1 MRHMESIVRYDLTE
15 VLFWL
20 TKVKMMKD
28 NLKKKRFWKLA
39 LILFL
44 TEMVRGMFILSY
56 LPALPTIG
64 LISIGLSSIVITM
77 HYVLDAVTN
86 IWLGFLIRK
95 IGEVWTMM
103 LSYLLGIGAML
114 MVGFDQSFWT
124 LLAAA
129 CLLGISVCPIWIMAL
144 SNVEE
149 ENRGRDMGLVF
160 FSWLTGLG
168 SGMVAMN
175 FLIGMFAEEAVFSM
189 AGIFA
194 LNLIIFLLLPGNRKE
209 VVEAVA
215 DDDEHSSVAER
226 VGNEVYSVDSA
237 DGGSSSKRR
246 DRSGQ
251 KKRLP
256 LVDTWYILKHH
267 MKNIP
272 GIMLQGLGVGML
284 LPVLP
289 TYITSELSLNYFQ
302 YTFFILIVFALV
314 AFSMTVLS
322 RALDTNS
329 VRLTFIVIS
338 GGFLVYAVGIMWFST
353 LETIWLIFAI
363 ASFIGLSYGIMLPAW
378 NKYLAGTIMQDK
390 SAESWGVISSIQGIG
405 AMFGPML
412 GGLTAD
418 LFGTVDATL
427 LASGLVFVL
436 LFVYY
441 GVMFGFRWRNAGS

>member
-1 MRHMESIVRYDLTE
+1 MTND
-15 VLFWL
+15 
-20 TKVKMMKD
+20 
-28 NLKKKRFWKLA
+28 LKKKRFWKLA
-39 LILFL
+39 FILFL

-86 IWLGFLIRK
+86 VWLGFLIRK
-95 IGEVWTMM
+95 IGEVWTML
-103 LSYLLGIGAML
+103 LSYILGIGAMVA
-114 MVGFDQSFWT
+114 VGFDQSFWT

-129 CLLGISVCPIWIMAL
+129 CLLGVSVCPIWIMAL

-149 ENRGRDMGLVF
+149 KNRGRDMGLVF
-160 FSWLTGLG
+160 FSWLCGLG
-168 SGMVAMN
+168 AGMVAMN
-175 FLIGMFAEEAVFSM
+175 FLIGIFAEEAVFAM
-189 AGIFA
+189 AGVFVV
-194 LNLIIFLLLPGNRKE
+194 NLLVFLVLPGNQKE
-209 VVEAVA
+209 MVDAVGG
-215 DDDEHSSVAER
+215 DDDARAGET
-226 VGNEVYSVDSA
+226 VGEKVGREVYSTGEGA
-237 DGGSSSKRR
+237 GSSSKRR
-246 DRSGQ
+246 DRSGV

-256 LVDTWYILKHH
+256 LRDTWHILKRH
-267 MKNIP
+267 MKNMP

-302 YTFFILIVFALV
+302 YTFFILIVFGLV

-322 RALDTNS
+322 RGLDTYS
-329 VRLTFIVIS
+329 MRLTAAVICA
-338 GGFLVYAVGIMWFST
+338 GFFVYAAGIIWFST

-378 NKYLAGTIMQDK
+378 NKYLAGTIAEGRR
-390 SAESWGVISSIQGIG
+390 AESWGVISSVQGIG
-405 AMFGPML
+405 AMIGPAL

-427 LASGLVFVL
+427 LASGLIFVV
-436 LFVYY
+436 LFAYY
-441 GVMFGFRWRNAGS
+441 AVLFAFRWRRT

>member
-1 MRHMESIVRYDLTE
+1 
-15 VLFWL
+15 
-20 TKVKMMKD
+20 MMKND
-28 NLKKKRFWKLA
+28 LKKKRFWKLA

-77 HYVLDAVTN
+77 HYVLDSVTN
-86 IWLGFLIRK
+86 VWLGFLIRK
-95 IGEVWTMM
+95 IGEVWTML
-103 LSYLLGIGAML
+103 LSYFIGIGAMVA
-114 MVGFDQSFWT
+114 VGFDQSFWT

-149 ENRGRDMGLVF
+149 KSRGRDMGLVF

-168 SGMVAMN
+168 AGMVTMN
-175 FLIGMFAEEAVFSM
+175 FLIGIFAEEAVFSM
-189 AGIFA
+189 AGVFVV
-194 LNLIIFLLLPGNRKE
+194 NLLVFLVLPGNRKE

-215 DDDEHSSVAER
+215 DDTVGAK
-226 VGNEVYSVDSA
+226 VGNDVYSVDPEDS
-237 DGGSSSKRR
+237 GSSSKRR
-246 DRSGQ
+246 DRSGR

-256 LVDTWYILKHH
+256 LRDTWFILKHH
-267 MKNIP
+267 AKNMP

-302 YTFFILIVFALV
+302 YTFFILIVFGLV
-314 AFSMTVLS
+314 GFSMTVLS

-329 VRLTFIVIS
+329 VRLTFAVIC
-338 GGFLVYAVGIMWFST
+338 GGFLIYAVGIMWFST

-390 SAESWGVISSIQGIG
+390 SAESWGVISSVQGIG
-405 AMFGPML
+405 AMIGPAL

-427 LASGLVFVL
+427 LASGLIFVL

-441 GVMFGFRWRNAGS
+441 AVLFGLRWRSAAE

>member
-1 MRHMESIVRYDLTE
+1 MRSKESIVIFDLIGCQY
-15 VLFWL
+15 VL
-20 TKVKMMKD
+20 TKVKRMKND
-28 NLKKKRFWKLA
+28 LKKKRFWKLS

-86 IWLGFLIRK
+86 VWLGFLIRK

-103 LSYLLGIGAML
+103 LSYLLGIGAMVL
-114 MVGFDQSFWT
+114 VGFDQSFWS
-124 LLAAA
+124 LLIAA

-149 ENRGRDMGLVF
+149 SNRGRDMGLVF

-168 SGMVAMN
+168 AGMVAMN
-175 FLIGMFAEEAVFSM
+175 FLIGIFAEEAVFSM
-189 AGIFA
+189 AGVFV
-194 LNLIIFLLLPGNRKE
+194 LNLLVFLVLPGNRKE
-209 VVEAVA
+209 VVDAVGQ
-215 DDDEHSSVAER
+215 DGSTVGER
-226 VGNEVYSVDSA
+226 VGSEVYGVDAS

-246 DRSGQ
+246 NRSGV

-256 LVDTWYILKHH
+256 LKDTWHIVKHH
-267 MKNIP
+267 MKNMP

-302 YTFFILIVFALV
+302 YTFFILIVFGLV

-329 VRLTFIVIS
+329 VRLTFAVICA
-338 GGFLVYAVGIMWFST
+338 GFFVYAVGIMWFST

-363 ASFIGLSYGIMLPAW
+363 ASFIGLSYGMMLPAW
-378 NKYLAGTIMQDK
+378 NKYLAGTIMQNK
-390 SAESWGVISSIQGIG
+390 SAESWGVISSVQGIG
-405 AMFGPML
+405 AMIGPAL

-427 LASGLVFVL
+427 LASGLIFVL

-441 GVMFGFRWRNAGS
+441 GVLFGLKSRKAKE

>member
-1 MRHMESIVRYDLTE
+1 
-15 VLFWL
+15 
-20 TKVKMMKD
+20 MMKN

-86 IWLGFLIRK
+86 VWLGFLIRK
-95 IGEVWTMM
+95 IGEVWTML
-103 LSYLLGIGAML
+103 LSYFLGIGAMVA
-114 MVGFDQSFWT
+114 VGFDQSFWT
-124 LLAAA
+124 LLIAA

-149 ENRGRDMGLVF
+149 SNRGRDMGLVF

-168 SGMVAMN
+168 AGMVTMN
-175 FLIGMFAEEAVFSM
+175 FLIGIFSEAAVFSM
-189 AGIFA
+189 AGVFV
-194 LNLIIFLLLPGNRKE
+194 LNLLVFLVLPGNRQA
-209 VVEAVA
+209 VVDAVGG
-215 DDDEHSSVAER
+215 DGSEESAESEDITIGDR
-226 VGNEVYSVDSA
+226 VGNEVYGVDPE

-246 DRSGQ
+246 DRSGV

-256 LVDTWYILKHH
+256 LKDTWFILKHH
-267 MKNIP
+267 MKNMP

-302 YTFFILIVFALV
+302 YTFFILIVFGLV

-322 RALDTNS
+322 RGLDTYS
-329 VRLTFIVIS
+329 VRLTFAVIC
-338 GGFLVYAVGIMWFST
+338 GGFFIYAAGIMWFST

-363 ASFIGLSYGIMLPAW
+363 ASFIGLSYGLMLPAW

-390 SAESWGVISSIQGIG
+390 SAESWGVISSVQGIG
-405 AMFGPML
+405 AMIGPAL

-418 LFGTVDATL
+418 FFGTVDATL
-427 LASGLVFVL
+427 LASGLIFVL

-441 GVMFGFRWRNAGS
+441 AVLFGIRWRKAGE

>member
-1 MRHMESIVRYDLTE
+1 
-15 VLFWL
+15 
-20 TKVKMMKD
+20 
-28 NLKKKRFWKLA
+28 
-39 LILFL
+39 
-44 TEMVRGMFILSY
+44 
-56 LPALPTIG
+56 
-64 LISIGLSSIVITM
+64 
-77 HYVLDAVTN
+77 
-86 IWLGFLIRK
+86 
-95 IGEVWTMM
+95 MM

-215 DDDEHSSVAER
+215 DDEHSSVAER

>member
-1 MRHMESIVRYDLTE
+1 
-15 VLFWL
+15 
-20 TKVKMMKD
+20 MMTND
-28 NLKKKRFWKLA
+28 LKKKRFWKLS

-86 IWLGFLIRK
+86 VWLGFLIRR
-95 IGEVWTMM
+95 IGEVWTML
-103 LSYLLGIGAML
+103 LSYLLGIGAMVA
-114 MVGFDQSFWT
+114 VGFDQSFWT

-129 CLLGISVCPIWIMAL
+129 CLLGVSVCPIWIMAL

-149 ENRGRDMGLVF
+149 KNRGRDMGLVF

-168 SGMVAMN
+168 AGMVAMN
-175 FLIGMFAEEAVFSM
+175 FLIGIFSEAAVFAM
-189 AGIFA
+189 AGVFVV
-194 LNLIIFLLLPGNRKE
+194 NLLVFLVLPGNRQA
-209 VVEAVA
+209 VVEAVGGEDA
-215 DDDEHSSVAER
+215 PET
-226 VGNEVYSVDSA
+226 VGEKVGREVYSA
-237 DGGSSSKRR
+237 GDGAGSSSKRR

-256 LVDTWYILKHH
+256 LGDTWHILKRH
-267 MKNIP
+267 MKNMP

-302 YTFFILIVFALV
+302 YTFFILIVFGLV

-322 RALDTNS
+322 RGLDTYS
-329 VRLTFIVIS
+329 MRLTFAVIC
-338 GGFLVYAVGIMWFST
+338 GGFFIYAAGIIWFST

-378 NKYLAGTIMQDK
+378 NKYLAGTIEEGRR
-390 SAESWGVISSIQGIG
+390 AESWGVISSVQGIG
-405 AMFGPML
+405 AMIGPAL

-418 LFGTVDATL
+418 FFGTVDATL
-427 LASGLVFVL
+427 LASGLIFVL
-436 LFVYY
+436 LFFYY
-441 GVMFGFRWRNAGS
+441 AALFAFRWRRT